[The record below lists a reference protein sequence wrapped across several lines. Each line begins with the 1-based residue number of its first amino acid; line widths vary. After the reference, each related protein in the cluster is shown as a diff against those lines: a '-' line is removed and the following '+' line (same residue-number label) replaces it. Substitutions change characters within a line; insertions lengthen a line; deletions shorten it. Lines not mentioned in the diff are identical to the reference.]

1 MQITEVARWLVVH
14 NKRTFKWKIALELA
28 RVTYDKIL
36 KLFQVE
42 TYLKFKPI
50 SHLDL
55 FPI

>member
-1 MQITEVARWLVVH
+1 MQITEVARWLVGH
-14 NKRTFKWKIALELA
+14 NKRTFIWKIALELA
-28 RVTYDKIL
+28 RVIYNKIL

>member
-1 MQITEVARWLVVH
+1 MQITEVAHWLVVH
-14 NKRTFKWKIALELA
+14 NRRTFIWKIALELA